1 MESDVLHILKITSF
15 LQVYP
20 PLVGD
25 ILARLNIFFV
35 TNDSEIGEIGVSV

>member
-1 MESDVLHILKITSF
+1 MELDVLHILKITSF
-15 LQVYP
+15 LQ
-20 PLVGD
+20 VGD